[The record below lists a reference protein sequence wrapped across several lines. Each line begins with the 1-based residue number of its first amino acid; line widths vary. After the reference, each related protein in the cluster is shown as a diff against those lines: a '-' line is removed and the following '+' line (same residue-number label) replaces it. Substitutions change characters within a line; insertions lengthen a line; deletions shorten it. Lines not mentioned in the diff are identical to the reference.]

1 MAQYLSED
9 SNGRYSQK
17 EIKIEYDRGD
27 RTWVDDLITS
37 LRFKWGEGTV
47 WQKQWNMWDK
57 KK

>member
-37 LRFKWGEGTV
+37 LRFKWGESTV

>member
-1 MAQYLSED
+1 MMAQYLSED

-37 LRFKWGEGTV
+37 LRFK
-47 WQKQWNMWDK
+47 
-57 KK
+57 